1 MSAELTFL
9 LTDVESSTALW
20 ERFPDEM
27 SLGIARHVEIIAQA
41 VGANGG
47 RLHRD
52 RGEGDSTFSVFDS
65 VPAAVAAASV
75 LGRALAS
82 EPWSAEA
89 PIRVR
94 VAVYTGEVEAH
105 DDDYFGT
112 SVNRGARVRSLA
124 FGGQILLGSRAAE
137 LLGPHCPPG
146 AALVDLGPRE
156 LKDLSEPERVYELRL
171 DDAGGPPEPLSD
183 EGCSNLLW
191 LDRVATADF
200 VGREAELNE
209 LARAWSTAVE
219 GDRLLALIGGEP
231 GVGKT
236 TLVAQAAR
244 YIHRSGG
251 LVLCG
256 RWDEEVLAPY
266 QAFREALST
275 YAEACPRSILR
286 ADLRDHGDNLARLF
300 PDVAGR
306 IEAVTPSAGTA
317 ADAERLRLFEA
328 VEGWLEAIALRRPV
342 LLVLEDAHWIDRSSV
357 LLLQHLVRSARP
369 SSLLIVATYRDTDV
383 EQSDL
388 GRALPELF
396 RDRGTRRFALS
407 GLEIGDVRDLLVHA
421 PGSSLRDADTVAESL
436 HAETGGNPFFL
447 QEIVR
452 HLSDT
457 GGLGAASDG
466 AGKMEVPESVRD
478 IVRWRISRLSNE
490 LSEGLSVASVIGQEF
505 DFSVLSAATDIGE
518 DRLLDALD
526 EACRAGLAHEDAA
539 DRYVFSHAVVR
550 RTLLDDLSVARRVR
564 LHRRIAEALEGSRTT
579 SSLVELAHHFCAAAG
594 LGLAPK
600 AIAYARAAGDLA
612 TQELA
617 YEAAVHHYRRAL
629 DVQGA
634 EVRSDEVLRCEILL
648 DLGDAHNKAGEY
660 AQRDAC
666 FIESADL
673 ARRIDRVDLF
683 ARAALGYGGVL
694 PAAVDPDLRGHA
706 LLEEALERIGERD
719 SRERGLVLARLAH
732 WVHFTAPRSRRLAL
746 ADEAVAIARRL
757 DDPAD
762 LASVLS
768 HRCWALDGP
777 DDMND
782 QLRIADEIVE
792 LGRRQDDTEVH
803 LEGVRLRADALF
815 ESGDIDAVRSTAAEM
830 AVLAKELRHP
840 EYMRLARSWDS
851 VLASIEGRYDEAMQ
865 VADEIHDVL
874 GVMGHPQSEVVYVAL
889 SFPSTWLR
897 GQLGEAV
904 PLFDALAS
912 SEPWRPVWPA
922 VALWGAAEAGMTDQA
937 RAGLDSFSKKDV
949 EGLDKNYTWWPT
961 IVGLTVAT
969 TILGDAA
976 WAKLL
981 YGLMLPYAD
990 RVCAVGST
998 LCVGTA
1004 AHHLG
1009 TLASTLERWEAAEE
1023 HFEAALTRYQRMR
1036 ARPFTALTEQS
1047 YARMLTQRGEQ
1058 KDVDRAQALDDAAL
1072 RTAAELGLGAVERR
1086 AALRTERD

>member
-1 MSAELTFL
+1 MSTELTFV

-20 ERFPDEM
+20 ERFPDQM
-27 SLGIARHVEIIAQA
+27 SGGIARHLEIIAEA
-41 VGANGG
+41 VGAHAG

-52 RGEGDSTFSVFDS
+52 RGEGDSTFSVFES
-65 VPAAVAAASV
+65 APEAVAAASEI
-75 LGRALAS
+75 GRALAS

-94 VAVYTGEVEAH
+94 VAVYTGDVELR
-105 DDDYFGT
+105 DNDYFGT
-112 SVNRGARVRSLA
+112 SVNRAARMRSLA
-124 FGGQILLGSRAAE
+124 FGGQILLGGRTAE
-137 LLGPHCPPG
+137 LLGERRPPG
-146 AALVDLGPRE
+146 SALVDLGPRE
-156 LKDLSEPERVYELRL
+156 LKDLSDPERVYELRL
-171 DDAGGPPEPLSD
+171 DNAGGPPEPLSD

-191 LDRVATADF
+191 LDRVASADF
-200 VGREAELNE
+200 VGRESELE
-209 LARAWSTAVE
+209 ALARTWSTAVD
-219 GDRLLALIGGEP
+219 GRCVLALIGGEP

-236 TLVAQAAR
+236 ALVAQTAR
-244 YIHRSGG
+244 DIHKSGG

-266 QAFREALST
+266 QAFREALSS

-286 ADLRDHGDNLARLF
+286 ADLRQHGDNLARLF

-306 IEAVTPSAGTA
+306 IEAVPPSPGTA
-317 ADAERLRLFEA
+317 ADADRLRLFEA
-328 VEGWLEAIALRRPV
+328 VEGWLEAIALRHPV

-357 LLLQHLVRSARP
+357 LLLQHLVRASRP

-388 GRALPELF
+388 GRALPELM
-396 RDRGTRRFALS
+396 RDRGTQRLS
-407 GLEIGDVRDLLVHA
+407 LKGLGVEDVRDLLVHA
-421 PGSSLRDADTVAESL
+421 PSSSLRDADSVAQTL

-452 HLSDT
+452 HLSEMRE
-457 GGLGAASDG
+457 LGAAPEGSSRV
-466 AGKMEVPESVRD
+466 EVPESVRD

-490 LSEGLSVASVIGQEF
+490 LSEGLSVASVMGREF
-505 DFSVLSAATDIGE
+505 DFDVLTAVTDIEE

-526 EACRAGLAHEDAA
+526 EACRAGLAHESAA
-539 DRYVFSHAVVR
+539 NRYAFSHAVVR
-550 RTLLDDLSVARRVR
+550 RTLLDDLSAARRVR
-564 LHRRIAEALEGSRTT
+564 LHRRVAEALESSRTT
-579 SSLVELAHHFCAAAG
+579 SSLAELAYHFCAAAG

-617 YEAAVHHYRRAL
+617 YEAAVHQYQRAL
-629 DVQGA
+629 DVQEA
-634 EVRSDEVLRCEILL
+634 EARSDDVLRCELLL
-648 DLGDAHNKAGEY
+648 DIGDAHNRAGEY

-666 FIESADL
+666 FLEAADI
-673 ARRIDRVDLF
+673 ARRISRIDLF

-694 PAAVDPDLRGHA
+694 PAAVDPDLQGHA

-732 WVHFTAPRSRRLAL
+732 WTHFTAPRSRRLAL

-757 DDPAD
+757 GDPSD

-777 DDMND
+777 DDMSD
-782 QLRIADEIVE
+782 QLRMADEIVE
-792 LGRRQDDTEVH
+792 LGRSRDDTEVH

-815 ESGDIDAVRSTAAEM
+815 ESGDFDALRSSTSEM
-830 AVLAKELRHP
+830 ARLANELRHP

-851 VLASIEGRYDEAMQ
+851 VFASIEGRYDEAME
-865 VADEIHDVL
+865 VADEIHDL
-874 GVMGHPQSEVVYVAL
+874 LRVMGHPQSEVVYVAL
-889 SFPSTWLR
+889 SFPATWLCGR
-897 GQLGEAV
+897 LGDAV
-904 PLFDALAS
+904 PLFDALAE
-912 SEPWRPVWPA
+912 SEPWRQVWPA
-922 VALWGAAEAGMTDQA
+922 VAVWGAAEAGMTDKA
-937 RAGLDSFSKKDV
+937 TVGLRNFSKTGIED
-949 EGLDKNYTWWPT
+949 LDKNYTWWPT
-961 IVGLTVAT
+961 IVGLTTAAT
-969 TILGDAA
+969 MLGDGD
-976 WAKLL
+976 WARLL

-1009 TLASTLERWEAAEE
+1009 TLAATLERWEAAEE
-1023 HFEAALTRYQRMR
+1023 HFEAALARYERMH
-1036 ARPFTALTEQS
+1036 ARPFIALTQQS
-1047 YARMLTQRGEQ
+1047 YARMLIQQGDPTDR
-1058 KDVDRAQALDDAAL
+1058 DRAQALDDAAM

-1086 AALRTERD
+1086 AALPTGSD